1 MHVENKI
8 FVINCCKFVIVI
20 YDKIPQKKIIK
31 TYKMSKLFKAQ
42 EYLVRYADPIISR

>member
-20 YDKIPQKKIIK
+20 YDKIPQTNLLKHIRWV
-31 TYKMSKLFKAQ
+31 S
-42 EYLVRYADPIISR
+42 YLKPKNI

>member
-20 YDKIPQKKIIK
+20 YDKIPQKKFIK
-31 TYKMSKLFKAQ
+31 TYKSKLFKAQ